1 MGLFTRRQR
10 EGPVVTS
17 NTAATGGAKQGWFG
31 GRNHGTTKKTTKQ
44 RRQPLILP
52 MDRRPTFGQW
62 LKATW
67 LDILTMAIMGIIGL
81 GVC

>member
-1 MGLFTRRQR
+1 MGIFSRKPR
-10 EGPVVTS
+10 EGPVVA
-17 NTAATGGAKQGWFG
+17 NTTQTDKT
-31 GRNHGTTKKTTKQ
+31 RHGHTRKE
-44 RRQPLILP
+44 RRGPVVLP

-81 GVC
+81 GVCFQWYFICQ